1 MDTTMKGTNTTPRKQ
16 LNSMRHVAIHNPADY
31 ADKVVTIIGVGTI
44 GSWLVQILSRMQVNM
59 VVYDHDTVEEHNIT
73 TQTYGQADIGKHKVA
88 AIEEQIKLLQ
98 PESNH
103 MFVPFMY
110 PGEDDIVGDV
120 IVSCVDSLVARKQI
134 AQTLIDAKV
143 ETPIIDGRVGREQG
157 EVYFFDT
164 ASAWLAQLPEEA
176 DTDPCGARFT
186 AYTAVIVAGF
196 MANNVKRFLLG
207 QTVQGRIIYDAASS
221 TFIKE

>member
-1 MDTTMKGTNTTPRKQ
+1 METTTTQRKQ

-31 ADKVVTIIGVGTI
+31 ADKNVAIIGVGTI
-44 GSWLVQILSRMQVNM
+44 GSWLVQILARMQVP
-59 VVYDHDTVEEHNIT
+59 VVLYDHDTVEEHNLT
-73 TQTYGQADIGKHKVA
+73 TQTYGQADIGKMKVVA
-88 AIEEQIKLLQ
+88 VAEQLNAMNPDTNLGFITERFSSDGAKYDL
-98 PESNH
+98 
-103 MFVPFMY
+103 
-110 PGEDDIVGDV
+110 
-120 IVSCVDSLVARKQI
+120 IVSCVDSLDARKEI
-134 AQTLIDAKV
+134 ANMLIESKS
-143 ETPIIDGRVGREQG
+143 ESPIVDGRVGREQG
-157 EVYFFDT
+157 EVYFFPT

-207 QTVQGRIIYDAASS
+207 QTVQARIIYDAASS